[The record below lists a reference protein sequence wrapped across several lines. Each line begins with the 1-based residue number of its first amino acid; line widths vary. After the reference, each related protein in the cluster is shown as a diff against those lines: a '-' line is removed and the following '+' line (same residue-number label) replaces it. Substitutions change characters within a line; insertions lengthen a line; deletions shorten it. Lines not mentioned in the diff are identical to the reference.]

1 MDIDDRKFHARKTFC
16 TENPHPPH
24 CGDDLLSRPRPFPR
38 PFKKFLYCTLH
49 SPLECC
55 TIFFGIFGHDE
66 KGNVPSLCLLNAP
79 SIGTVGH
86 ESGAGCLKR
95 PVLKGIEDGLERSTS
110 RRAEDDEGHER
121 SLQ

>member
-1 MDIDDRKFHARKTFC
+1 MHIDDRKFHARKTFR

-24 CGDDLLSRPRPFPR
+24 CSDDLLSRPRPFPR

-55 TIFFGIFGHDE
+55 PLFLWIFRYDE
-66 KGNVPSLCLLNAP
+66 KRNARSFCFLEAS
-79 SIGTVGH
+79 SIRAVGH

-95 PVLKGIEDGLERSTS
+95 PVLKGIEDGLERSAS
-110 RRAEDDEGHER
+110 RRAEDD
-121 SLQ
+121 